1 MTLSVRDLGFGYP
14 GAERAALEGVTFSVP
29 AGGLLCLC
37 GVNGSGKSSLL
48 SLLAGLQRPSAG
60 GIRLGGGPDAGSN
73 GGPGDKPDAKDGDR
87 REGLVAPSARQA
99 REAARV
105 LRQGAALLLQDADMQ
120 ILGATVGE
128 DLCLALDPGDAEAH
142 GAARD
147 MADRFGLGHQWDEPV
162 HTLSYGQ
169 KRKLCLAAAL
179 LTGPHLLLLD
189 EPFSGLDHPAIM
201 ELRAVLVA
209 HRAAGLT
216 QVVSV
221 HDLEP
226 VVDVADAMLVLHEG
240 RQVLY
245 GPPCE
250 VLDHVRD
257 FGIRP
262 PYSWTAHRTIVPYL

>member
-48 SLLAGLQRPSAG
+48 SLLAGVQRPSAG
-60 GIRLGGGPDAGSN
+60 GIRLGGGSDA
-73 GGPGDKPDAKDGDR
+73 GPGDRLDGKDG
-87 REGLVAPSARQA
+87 GKATAAPAARQA
-99 REAARV
+99 RETARV
-105 LRQGAALLLQDADMQ
+105 LRHGAALLLQDADMQ